1 MTILQKDYSSNYSIK
16 ELAINDIAPKYFDMV
31 DINQL
36 NIGMFGYS
44 TEMISNTTEDTFNA
58 VSIFLKEMF
67 PNKAILPESIYNYA
81 SLFQLDNLFA
91 TPASTY
97 MMLFINEK
105 DIVNLGI
112 NKGSFYEFILDSDLV
127 IDIEDKRFMLDYNI
141 VITAKPYKTDY
152 IFTAQ
157 YKLEY
162 LGLFVKVRQ
171 LSKTSISEQVFTND
185 KINFPTFSLNFVDQ
199 LANFEIYYKS
209 PDSSDF
215 IQLKKRV
222 VNTPA
227 IDTPFCYYTVKNQNE
242 IVISFST
249 LSKYFQPKFNS
260 EFKIDLYTT
269 TGSAGNFPA
278 YTGTEVNVIPKS
290 EIYTYNNG
298 IVIFAI
304 PQSDSVGGSDYLDIE
319 ELRSIVVEKFS
330 TVDSYTNENDLQ
342 VYFTNFKYRYGNE
355 ILFIKKRDDAFERL
369 FSSFALLKDE
379 NNDIYH
385 TNTLHA
391 IIIPSEFDTIYIQN
405 KLLVLKPG
413 HLFRF

>member
-1 MTILQKDYSSNYSIK
+1 MQLFS
-16 ELAINDIAPKYFDMV
+16 APG
-31 DINQL
+31 L
-36 NIGMFGYS
+36 R
-44 TEMISNTTEDTFNA
+44 
-58 VSIFLKEMF
+58 
-67 PNKAILPESIYNYA
+67 
-81 SLFQLDNLFA
+81 
-91 TPASTY
+91 
-97 MMLFINEK
+97 
-105 DIVNLGI
+105 
-112 NKGSFYEFILDSDLV
+112 DL
-127 IDIEDKRFMLDYNI
+127 
-141 VITAKPYKTDY
+141 IT
-152 IFTAQ
+152 
-157 YKLEY
+157 
-162 LGLFVKVRQ
+162 
-171 LSKTSISEQVFTND
+171 
-185 KINFPTFSLNFVDQ
+185 
-199 LANFEIYYKS
+199 
-209 PDSSDF
+209 
-215 IQLKKRV
+215 
-222 VNTPA
+222 
-227 IDTPFCYYTVKNQNE
+227 
-242 IVISFST
+242 
-249 LSKYFQPKFNS
+249 KFNS